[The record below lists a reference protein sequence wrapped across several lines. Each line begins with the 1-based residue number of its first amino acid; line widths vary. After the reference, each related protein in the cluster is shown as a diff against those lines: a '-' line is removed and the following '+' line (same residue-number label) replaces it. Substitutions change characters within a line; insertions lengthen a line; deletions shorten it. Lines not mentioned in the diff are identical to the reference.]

1 MSLEKQKSENNFKSN
16 LTDFNKKCLKY
27 SDIIND
33 FKTRQESLDLKELY
47 NTTKNKLNHKI
58 NQIEDLIKK
67 SSNETDYNNLNL
79 QKKYLIQ
86 KITLINLLVDENLM
100 EAKKNIDI
108 FSYTEGDMFKN
119 SLIFCLYSLKNN
131 FPD

>member
-1 MSLEKQKSENNFKSN
+1 MMPTQFLISLHTIKIRKNIKNQKIKYFNF
-16 LTDFNKKCLKY
+16 
-27 SDIIND
+27 
-33 FKTRQESLDLKELY
+33 
-47 NTTKNKLNHKI
+47 
-58 NQIEDLIKK
+58 
-67 SSNETDYNNLNL
+67 

>member
-1 MSLEKQKSENNFKSN
+1 MNLEKQKSENNFKN
-16 LTDFNKKCLKY
+16 KLTDFNKKCLKY

-33 FKTRQESLDLKELY
+33 FKSRKESIDLKELY
-47 NTTKNKLNHKI
+47 DTTKYKLNNKI
-58 NQIEDLIKK
+58 SQIEDLINR
-67 SSNETDYNNLNL
+67 SSNETEYNNLNL

-86 KITLINLLVDENLM
+86 KITLINLLLDENLM
-100 EAKKNIDI
+100 ETKKNIDI